1 MNNVCCHVVI
11 GKDIVTVFVNAA
23 LGRTH
28 LSWLHIILRVILITI
43 LSISYF
49 QLRKCVLF
57 LIEGGVAS
65 SAMST
70 SVEERENYVPW
81 TKDNSDVVE
90 EGSATESLRECISF
104 AGTPEVL
111 PPTYVNHFAAFFSLA
126 TNIALPGSLLQS
138 LHQDISAASEE
149 LSVPATPYAQ
159 GNQPESLPWLTVIK
173 DGKDARKD
181 NKQQDLEREATAKE
195 LEFS

>member
-1 MNNVCCHVVI
+1 ME
-11 GKDIVTVFVNAA
+11 D
-23 LGRTH
+23 
-28 LSWLHIILRVILITI
+28 
-43 LSISYF
+43 
-49 QLRKCVLF
+49 
-57 LIEGGVAS
+57 GVAN

-70 SVEERENYVPW
+70 SLGERDSYVPW
-81 TKDNSDVVE
+81 TKDNSDVV

-104 AGTPEVL
+104 AATPEVL

-149 LSVPATPYAQ
+149 LSASATPYAQ

-181 NKQQDLEREATAKE
+181 NKQQDLERKATAKE